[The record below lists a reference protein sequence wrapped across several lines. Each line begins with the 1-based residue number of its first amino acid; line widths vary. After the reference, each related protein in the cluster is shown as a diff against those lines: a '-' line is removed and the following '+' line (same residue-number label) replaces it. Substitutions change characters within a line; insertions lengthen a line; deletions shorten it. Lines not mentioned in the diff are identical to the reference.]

1 MPEIRTILS
10 VSAIYRAFQSLIGGN
25 ARRDYVRQYLR
36 LEPGMRVLDI
46 GCGPGDI
53 VSLLDPS
60 IDYTGVDLSA
70 AYIESAREKFGT
82 RGRFLNESV
91 NDLTLKEPGS
101 FDRVMANGLIHHLTD
116 TEVRTLLSIARRALK
131 PGGWF
136 VSIDG
141 CLETGQ
147 SKIARYLLGKDRGE
161 HVRHRPAY
169 LALAC
174 EVFPNV
180 EYEIR
185 HDLMRVP
192 YTHIIMRCP
201 ESAEAIEDPVGFA
214 RPNVAAAMTRA
225 A

>member
-1 MPEIRTILS
+1 MQRVRNLLS
-10 VSAIYRAFQSLIGGN
+10 ISAVYRSFQSLAGGN
-25 ARRDYVRQYLR
+25 ARREYVQQYLR
-36 LEPGMRVLDI
+36 PEPGMRVLDI

-53 VSLLDPS
+53 VSHLDPS

-70 AYIESAREKFGT
+70 AYIDSARKKFGT

-91 NDLTLKEPGS
+91 AELTLREPGS

-116 TEVRTLLSIARRALK
+116 AEVRQLLDVAQRALK

-141 CLETGQ
+141 CFESGQ
-147 SKIARYLLGKDRGE
+147 SRIARYLIGKDRGE
-161 HVRHRPAY
+161 HVRDRNAY
-169 LALAC
+169 LALVN
-174 EVFPNV
+174 EIFPQV
-180 EYEIR
+180 EFEIR

-201 ESAEAIEDPVGFA
+201 QIAGTLEGPIGFTRPSAAVT
-214 RPNVAAAMTRA
+214 TRA

>member
-1 MPEIRTILS
+1 MQRVRNLLS
-10 VSAIYRAFQSLIGGN
+10 VSAVYRAFQSLIGGN

-53 VSLLDPS
+53 MSHLDPS

-70 AYIESAREKFGT
+70 AYIDSARKTFGT

-91 NDLTLKEPGS
+91 TDLTLREPGS

-116 TEVRTLLSIARRALK
+116 AEVQTLLDVAQRALK

-141 CLETGQ
+141 CFESGQ
-147 SKIARYLLGKDRGE
+147 SKIARFLLGNDRGE
-161 HVRHRPAY
+161 HVRDRNAY
-169 LALAC
+169 LALIG
-174 EVFPNV
+174 EVFPHV

-201 ESAEAIEDPVGFA
+201 QNAGALEGPIEFMKQS
-214 RPNVAAAMTRA
+214 AAASMVRA

>member
-1 MPEIRTILS
+1 MQRVRQVLS
-10 VSAIYRAFQSLIGGN
+10 VSAVYRVFQRLIGGN

-53 VSLLDPS
+53 VSYLEPS

-70 AYIESAREKFGT
+70 AYIDSARKTFDK

-91 NDLTLKEPGS
+91 NELTLREPGS

-116 TEVRTLLSIARRALK
+116 AETRKLLDVAKQALK
-131 PGGWF
+131 PDGWF
-136 VSIDG
+136 VSLDG

-147 SKIARYLLGKDRGE
+147 SKIARYLIGQDRGE
-161 HVRHRPAY
+161 HVRDRRAY
-169 LALAC
+169 LALVC
-174 EVFPNV
+174 EVFPQV

-192 YTHIIMRCP
+192 YTHIIMQCRR
-201 ESAEAIEDPVGFA
+201 SAEACEGPIGLLKQNATASMV
-214 RPNVAAAMTRA
+214 RA